1 MTTTAANQTATEEDV
16 EINRRQLLDHLI
28 QQFED
33 DPSDW
38 KSVFLET
45 VAAWPKENERACDEI
60 FHYFIGG
67 EAFNWKRLAERIATQ
82 LSDEDNSPIQ
92 PEDLFEWL
100 SSTGVFGGMPE
111 QQFQR
116 ILGVDAWRAHLNYF
130 YGVHIE
136 QCLIAA
142 VQSRIQKR
150 RFSNGM
156 TPSDDASDRAYLG
169 LYEETEQT
177 LWDDFLT
184 ENSIR
189 LSDLIAE
196 SPEET
201 RTVALDEEFTYWL
214 FKRRIE
220 YTNAAQV
227 AAETK
232 RGLEMLARINNA
244 HERRTRMLKDQDGSA
259 LLEFKLTRPRNSRH
273 SGEGRKPKGPENG
286 AAR

>member
-1 MTTTAANQTATEEDV
+1 MTTTAANHTETKEDV
-16 EINRRQLLDHLI
+16 ETNRRQLLDHLI
-28 QQFED
+28 QQIED
-33 DPSDW
+33 EPSNW
-38 KSVFLET
+38 KPIFLGT
-45 VAAWPKENERACDEI
+45 VAAWPKQNERANGET

-82 LSDEDNSPIQ
+82 LDEENHTAVPSS
-92 PEDLFEWL
+92 DLFEWL
-100 SSTGVFGGMPE
+100 ETTGVFGRMPE
-111 QQFQR
+111 QKFQR

-142 VQSRIQKR
+142 VQSRVQKR
-150 RFSNGM
+150 RYSKGLP
-156 TPSDDASDRAYLG
+156 PSDDASDRAYLG
-169 LYEETEQT
+169 LYEETEET
-177 LWDDFLT
+177 LWDQFLD
-184 ENSIR
+184 ENSLR

-201 RTVALDEEFTYWL
+201 RTIALDEEFTYWL

-227 AAETK
+227 AAETR
-232 RGLEMLARINNA
+232 RGLDMLARINNA

-259 LLEFKLTRPRNSRH
+259 LLEFKLTRPR
-273 SGEGRKPKGPENG
+273 KPRTLSHK
-286 AAR
+286 

>member
-1 MTTTAANQTATEEDV
+1 MTTTAANYATAEGDTTEQDV
-16 EINRRQLLDHLI
+16 DTNRRQLLDDLI
-28 QQFED
+28 RRLEGDASHWQ
-33 DPSDW
+33 PT
-38 KSVFLET
+38 FLRI
-45 VAAWPKENERACDEI
+45 VAAWPKQNERIGDEI

-82 LSDEDNSPIQ
+82 LAKDNVSQIRSA
-92 PEDLFEWL
+92 DLFEWL
-100 SSTGVFGGMPE
+100 GTTGVFGGIPE

-150 RFSNGM
+150 RYTNGM
-156 TPSDDASDRAYLG
+156 PPSDDASDQAYLG

-177 LWDDFLT
+177 LWEQFIG

-189 LSDLIAE
+189 LADLIAE
-196 SPEET
+196 STDET
-201 RTVALDEEFTYWL
+201 RTIALEEEFTYWL

-220 YTNAAQV
+220 YTNAPQV
-227 AAETK
+227 AAETQ
-232 RGLEMLARINNA
+232 RGLEMLNRINSA
-244 HERRTRMLKDQDGSA
+244 HERRIRMLKDQNGGA
-259 LLEFKLTRPRNSRH
+259 LLEFKLIKPNNKRKILSR
-273 SGEGRKPKGPENG
+273 R
-286 AAR
+286 

>member
-1 MTTTAANQTATEEDV
+1 MTTTAANHTETKEDV
-16 EINRRQLLDHLI
+16 ETNRRQLLDHLI
-28 QQFED
+28 QQIED
-33 DPSDW
+33 EPSNW
-38 KSVFLET
+38 KPIFLGT
-45 VAAWPKENERACDEI
+45 VAAWPKQNERANGET

-67 EAFNWKRLAERIATQ
+67 EAFNWKRLAERITTQ
-82 LSDEDNSPIQ
+82 LAEENHTTVPPS
-92 PEDLFEWL
+92 DLFEWL
-100 SSTGVFGGMPE
+100 ETTGVFGRMPE

-142 VQSRIQKR
+142 VQSRVQKR
-150 RFSNGM
+150 RYSKGLP
-156 TPSDDASDRAYLG
+156 PSDDASDRAYLG
-169 LYEETEQT
+169 LYEETEET
-177 LWDDFLT
+177 LWDQFLD
-184 ENSIR
+184 ENSLR

-201 RTVALDEEFTYWL
+201 RTIALDEEFTYWL

-227 AAETK
+227 AAETR
-232 RGLEMLARINNA
+232 RGLDMLARINNA

-259 LLEFKLTRPRNSRH
+259 LLEFKLTRPR
-273 SGEGRKPKGPENG
+273 KPRTLSHK
-286 AAR
+286 

>member
-16 EINRRQLLDHLI
+16 EINRRQLLDGLI

-38 KSVFLET
+38 KPAFLET

-82 LSDEDNSPIQ
+82 LSEEENPSVT
-92 PEDLFEWL
+92 PEELFEWL
-100 SSTGVFGGMPE
+100 DTTGVFGGMPE

-156 TPSDDASDRAYLG
+156 PPSDDASERVYLG
-169 LYEETEQT
+169 LYEETEEM
-177 LWDDFLT
+177 LWDQFLE
-184 ENSIR
+184 ENSVR
-189 LSDLIAE
+189 LSDLIDE
-196 SPEET
+196 SPDET
-201 RTVALDEEFTYWL
+201 RTIALDEEFTYWL
-214 FKRRIE
+214 FKRRME
-220 YTNAAQV
+220 YSNAAQV
-227 AAETK
+227 AAETR
-232 RGLEMLARINNA
+232 RGLDMLAQINNA

-259 LLEFKLTRPRNSRH
+259 LLEFKLTRPK
-273 SGEGRKPKGPENG
+273 KPRTLSHK
-286 AAR
+286 

>member
-1 MTTTAANQTATEEDV
+1 MTTTAANHTETGADV
-16 EINRRQLLDHLI
+16 ETNRRQLLDELI
-28 QQFED
+28 QQFET

-38 KSVFLET
+38 KPAFLQT
-45 VAAWPKENERACDEI
+45 VAAWPKQNEHACGQTY
-60 FHYFIGG
+60 HYFIGG

-82 LSDEDNSPIQ
+82 LADEDNTAIA

-100 SSTGVFGGMPE
+100 GTTGVFGGMPE

-150 RFSNGM
+150 RYSNGLP
-156 TPSDDASDRAYLG
+156 PSDEASDRVFLG

-184 ENSIR
+184 ENSAR
-189 LSDLIAE
+189 LSDLISE

-201 RTVALDEEFTYWL
+201 RTIALDEEFTYWL

-220 YTNAAQV
+220 YTTAAQV
-227 AAETK
+227 AAETR
-232 RGLEMLARINNA
+232 RGLDMLANINNA
-244 HERRTRMLKDQDGSA
+244 HERRTRMLKDQDGND
-259 LLEFKLTRPRNSRH
+259 LLEFKLMRPRKPRH
-273 SGEGRKPKGPENG
+273 SGAGRNPN
-286 AAR
+286 

>member
-1 MTTTAANQTATEEDV
+1 MTTTAANQTTSEGDV
-16 EINRRQLLDHLI
+16 ETNRRQLLDHLI
-28 QQFED
+28 QQIED
-33 DPSDW
+33 EPSNW
-38 KSVFLET
+38 KPIFLGA
-45 VAAWPKENERACDEI
+45 VAAWPKQNERTNDET

-82 LSDEDNSPIQ
+82 LDEENHTAVPPS
-92 PEDLFEWL
+92 DLFEWL
-100 SSTGVFGGMPE
+100 ETTGVFGGMPE
-111 QQFQR
+111 QQLQR

-142 VQSRIQKR
+142 VQSRVQKR
-150 RFSNGM
+150 RYSNGLP
-156 TPSDDASDRAYLG
+156 PSDDASDRAYLG
-169 LYEETEQT
+169 LYEETEET
-177 LWDDFLT
+177 LWDQFLD
-184 ENSIR
+184 ENSLR

-201 RTVALDEEFTYWL
+201 RTIALDEEFTYWL

-227 AAETK
+227 AAETR
-232 RGLEMLARINNA
+232 RGLDMLARINNA

-259 LLEFKLTRPRNSRH
+259 LLEFKLTRPR
-273 SGEGRKPKGPENG
+273 KPRTLSHK
-286 AAR
+286 